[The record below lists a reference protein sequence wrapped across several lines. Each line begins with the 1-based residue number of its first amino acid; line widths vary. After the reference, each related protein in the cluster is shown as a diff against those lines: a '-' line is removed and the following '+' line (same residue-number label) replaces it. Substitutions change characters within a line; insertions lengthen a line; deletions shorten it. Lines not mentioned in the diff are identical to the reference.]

1 MIMSEKFIEEMI
13 KKSLFY
19 HRFIYIFQIIYI
31 VYLNL
36 AGMGLSNGFTYL
48 SVGVI
53 LGSWMIDKIYH
64 TNRKKVK
71 RKSVSIKCAIQIS
84 LFSACMYYPN
94 VTVMAYIPFL
104 VFSLV
109 LIFEDT
115 IFNNIYDDYNIMVRR
130 VIYIVLL
137 SAGAIG
143 SFLDFSDA
151 TKAFGGFAL
160 SVIASVTILYVLHLF
175 SESIGE
181 LDKKANEYYFDKMSL
196 DEDRKKLIVFQ
207 DRVKSVNDEINL
219 QKINL
224 MKANSNLENMNK
236 EVRSLIE
243 VMKEFSSSFDVRKNV
258 RKMMENILDVKN
270 AGMCGMFINKD
281 VFYNKEPFMDIIG
294 QNEENQVALRADFE
308 KLYNIVRDRKSP
320 NPIVLINNMDYKEKF
335 IKGTNI
341 CNAIAFPAYENDHYY
356 GVMVVA
362 SNKYDFFESGYS
374 FYESSLMDFTTAL
387 RSVRLYLQM
396 EDMARKDG
404 LTSIYNRAYFN
415 ESYKKI
421 VKNVLDEKLRLTVA
435 LMDIDKFKSI
445 NDTYGHLAG
454 DEVIKM
460 VAGMDNKYAENNG
473 GIAVRYGGEE
483 FLMILTGKGLDESIE
498 ILKEMH
504 KEIRTT
510 KVKYDN
516 LSIDI
521 NTSVGVASYPDTTT
535 NIDEVLDRAD
545 RAMYYSKEH
554 GRGHI
559 VIDGKEEESYN
570 NIQDL

>member
-1 MIMSEKFIEEMI
+1 MSEKFIEEMI

-19 HRFIYIFQIIYI
+19 HRFIYVFQIIYI
-31 VYLNL
+31 VYLYL
-36 AGMGLSNGFTYL
+36 AGFGLSNGFTYL
-48 SVGVI
+48 CIGVI
-53 LGSWMIDKIYH
+53 LGCWLIDKIYYS
-64 TNRKKVK
+64 NRKKLR
-71 RKSVSIKCAIQIS
+71 RKAVSIKCSIQIL
-84 LFSACMYYPN
+84 LFSACMFYPD
-94 VTVMAYIPFL
+94 VTVIAYIPFL
-104 VFSLV
+104 VYSLV

-115 IFNNIYDDYNIMVRR
+115 IFNNIYDDYNILIRR
-130 VIYIVLL
+130 IIFIAFL
-137 SAGAIG
+137 SCGAIG

-151 TKAFGGFAL
+151 TRAFGGIAL
-160 SVIASVTILYVLHLF
+160 SATSTVTILYVLHLF
-175 SESIGE
+175 SQSIGE

-224 MKANSNLENMNK
+224 VKANANLENMNK

-243 VMKEFSSSFDVRKNV
+243 VMKEFSSSFDVKKNI
-258 RKMMENILDVKN
+258 RKMMENIVDIKN
-270 AGMCGMFINKD
+270 AGMCGVFINKD
-281 VFYNKEPFMDIIG
+281 VFFNKEPYMDIIS
-294 QNEENQVALRADFE
+294 QSKENELALRADFE
-308 KLYNIVRDRKSP
+308 KLFEMVKNRKSP
-320 NPIVLINNMDYKEKF
+320 NPIVLINNMEYKEKF
-335 IKGTNI
+335 IKGTNL

-362 SNKYDFFESGYS
+362 SSKYDFFESGNS

-421 VKNVLDEKLRLTVA
+421 VKKVIDENLSLTVA

-460 VAGMDNKYAENNG
+460 VAGMDNKYAERHG

-483 FLMILTGKGLDESIE
+483 FLMILTGKTLDESIE

-504 KEIRTT
+504 REIRST
-510 KVKYDN
+510 VVEFDN
-516 LSIDI
+516 LKININSSI
-521 NTSVGVASYPDTTT
+521 GVASYPETTS
-535 NIDEVLDRAD
+535 NIEEVLDRAD
-545 RAMYYSKEH
+545 HAMYYSKEH

-559 VIDGKEEESYN
+559 IIDGKEEESYN
-570 NIQDL
+570 DIQDI